1 MNDKLFNELLASI
14 REVKRLARSLE
25 GATLALT
32 PNEKLILNL
41 IKVWGKKHKLDGTAE
56 ARDMDHFK
64 GFTQYAFSLGKVV
77 SKKEFDEMD
86 EVRLDRIME
95 RYGVW
100 SLDELIEAKN
110 KERENTIKHLN
121 VVFEDLVR
129 QLKDIDSAIS
139 GEIKYSPDN
148 SIMMFVIR
156 YW

>member
-1 MNDKLFNELLASI
+1 
-14 REVKRLARSLE
+14 
-25 GATLALT
+25 
-32 PNEKLILNL
+32 
-41 IKVWGKKHKLDGTAE
+41 
-56 ARDMDHFK
+56 
-64 GFTQYAFSLGKVV
+64 
-77 SKKEFDEMD
+77 
-86 EVRLDRIME
+86 ME